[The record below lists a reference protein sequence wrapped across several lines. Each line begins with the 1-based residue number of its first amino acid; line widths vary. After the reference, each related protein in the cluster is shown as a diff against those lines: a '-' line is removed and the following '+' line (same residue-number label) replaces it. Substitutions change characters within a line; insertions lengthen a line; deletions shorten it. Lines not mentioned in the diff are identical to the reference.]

1 MSGAQDREQDKE
13 NEVRS
18 TALLLNSTR
27 TRVPHG
33 VGRKHRERGW
43 IGAQRLTDPLRAAL
57 ICSALTLSA
66 VCPCWGQEGY
76 SLQSGRVVVDS
87 KAHWERWHSAA
98 NTVQIS
104 DEGVKPAFIRKH
116 TRLEIDGEEVV
127 VPGINAALNAVD
139 FGGGVLNAG
148 SNRLSGIDLM
158 DGRMDTFWEPDPS
171 DLLQDWWV
179 QIDLGRTVSATK
191 IVLKFVGEDLG
202 DPFLQFKV
210 ITSQGQKTLG
220 QLLFRTRFTTDKPIK
235 NERVFEIDLTKQLPT
250 KWPDALGDFTGD
262 VIQYV
267 GVGITDSDFGR
278 ARQVSQ
284 SEYDGLPA
292 DQQGAIDHFR
302 REVSGEVRLLDG
314 KEDWEALAGTERQGP
329 VIYYRREMPRLAE
342 IEVWTI
348 GDNIGT
354 GVLERGGRVI
364 ARENINKGAAV
375 VDGDLF
381 GEVVFWS
388 ANGSYD
394 PNKLPI
400 ADPRDAERSM
410 FIDLGGSYFVDNIRI
425 LHALPNPPPFRA
437 YRIQLSDG
445 STNAGGELAWKTVG
459 SLSDIVR
466 GQNFHDFKFPLTKV
480 EHFAFTYRLHDRS
493 TYEPGQ
499 GSHGVS
505 EVQFF
510 GEGFLPE
517 AQISSEFGGEAPFIE
532 VARAPRNLAS
542 IEWEADVPP
551 GANII
556 LQTRTG
562 DTVESITRYYKKNGD
577 LYPGTEEEAANAY
590 ETDKKF
596 FGDASVGPVIT
607 ETRPGNDWSGWSQPY
622 FDSGAK
628 ITSPSPRRFA
638 AIRAIFLTEAPKAA
652 ATLRSVVLNFVTPVA
667 GAIVGEILPSRL
679 EEIGAKQQLSYF
691 IRSTFKASSR
701 GFDEILIEAP
711 DGVDMTLK
719 QVNVAVTG
727 QDAVT
732 YSAES
737 EGFEV
742 VIETDSLWVR
752 LPAAIKTTS
761 GSALVE
767 LQFEAT
773 IFGYNTFF
781 IGSTGHSAFKN
792 SWQRVDDGD
801 ANGIV
806 DSETTVVLALERG
819 ELLGD
824 LQVDRVFTP
833 NGDGVNDELEVR
845 FSLLRVL
852 SAAPVQVDV
861 YDLAGRPV
869 ARIAETTLTTGR
881 HTVTWTG
888 VDLSGA
894 VVPPGI
900 YLMRIDLKVDST
912 SEKKTSVHRLVRV
925 AY

>member
-1 MSGAQDREQDKE
+1 MSREQDKE
-13 NEVRS
+13 KEVRS

-27 TRVPHG
+27 TRVPRG
-33 VGRKHRERGW
+33 VGREHRERGW
-43 IGAQRLTDPLRAAL
+43 VGAQRLTDPLRTAL
-57 ICSALTLSA
+57 VCSALTLSA
-66 VCPCWGQEGY
+66 VSPCWGQEGY

-87 KAHWERWHSAA
+87 KEHWERWHSTA

-116 TRLEIDGEEVV
+116 TRLKIEDEEVV
-127 VPGINAALNAVD
+127 VPGINAVLNADD
-139 FGGGVLNAG
+139 FGGGVFDAG
-148 SNRLSGIDLM
+148 SNRSSAINLM
-158 DGRMDTFWEPDPS
+158 DGRMDTFWEPDTA

-179 QIDLGRTVSATK
+179 QIDLGRTVSATR

-210 ITSQGQKTLG
+210 TTSQGQKTLD
-220 QLLFRTRFTTDKPIK
+220 QLLFRTRFTTDGPNK
-235 NERVFEIDLTKQLPT
+235 NERVFEIDLTGQLPT

-267 GVGITDSDFGR
+267 GVGIQDSDFDK

-284 SEYDGLPA
+284 SEYDSLPA
-292 DQQGAIDHFR
+292 DQQGEIEYFR
-302 REVSGEVRLLDG
+302 REVSGAVRLLDG

-329 VIYYRREMPRLAE
+329 VVYYRRETPRLAE

-354 GVLERGGRVI
+354 GVLERGGRVT
-364 ARENINKGAAV
+364 ARENVNKGAAV

-381 GEVVFWS
+381 GELVFWS

-394 PNKLPI
+394 PNRLPI

-410 FIDLGGSYFVDNIRI
+410 FIDLGGSYFVDNIRV

-459 SLSDIVR
+459 LLSDIVR

-517 AQISSEFGGEAPFIE
+517 SQISSEFGGEAPFIE
-532 VARAPRNLAS
+532 VARIPQNLAT

-551 GANII
+551 GTDLI

-577 LYPGTEEEAANAY
+577 LYPGTEEEAAKAW

-596 FGDASVGPVIT
+596 FGDASVGPVLT

-628 ITSPSPRRFA
+628 ITSPSPRRFV
-638 AIRAIFLTEAPKAA
+638 AIRAIFLTEDPKAA
-652 ATLRSVVLNFVTPVA
+652 ATLRSVALNFVTPVA
-667 GAIVGEILPSRL
+667 GAIVGEVLPSRL
-679 EEIGAKQQLSYF
+679 EKIGTKLLLSYF
-691 IRSTFKASSR
+691 IRSTFESGSR

-711 DGVDMTLK
+711 DGTDMKLK
-719 QVNVAVTG
+719 QVSVDVTG

-732 YSAES
+732 YTAES
-737 EGFEV
+737 EEFEV
-742 VIETDSLWVR
+742 VMETDSLWVR
-752 LPAAIKTTS
+752 LPAPIKTTR

-767 LQFEAT
+767 LQFET
-773 IFGYNTFF
+773 TLFGFNTFF
-781 IGSTGHSAFKN
+781 IGSTGNSAFEN

-801 ANGIV
+801 ANGVV

-845 FSLLRVL
+845 FSLMRVL
-852 SAAPVQVDV
+852 SSAPVQVDV

-869 ARIAETTLTTGR
+869 ARIAETTIMAGR
-881 HTVTWTG
+881 HTVAWTG
-888 VDLSGA
+888 VDQSGA

-912 SEKKTSVHRLVRV
+912 SEKETSVHRLVRV

>member
-1 MSGAQDREQDKE
+1 M
-13 NEVRS
+13 RS
-18 TALLLNSTR
+18 SARLLNSTR

-33 VGRKHRERGW
+33 VGREHRERGW
-43 IGAQRLTDPLRAAL
+43 IGTQRLTDPLCAAL
-57 ICSALTLSA
+57 VCSALTLSVA
-66 VCPCWGQEGY
+66 CPCWGQEGY
-76 SLQSGRVVVDS
+76 SLQAGRVVVDS

-148 SNRLSGIDLM
+148 SNRSSGIDLM

-210 ITSQGQKTLG
+210 TTSQGQKTLG

-292 DQQGAIDHFR
+292 DQQGEIEHFR
-302 REVSGEVRLLDG
+302 REASGEGRLLDG

-410 FIDLGGSYFVDNIRI
+410 FIDLGGSYFMDNIRI

-445 STNAGGELAWKTVG
+445 STNAGGELAYKTVG
-459 SLSDIVR
+459 SLNDIVR

-517 AQISSEFGGEAPFIE
+517 SQISSEFGGEAPFIE
-532 VARAPRNLAS
+532 VARTPMNLAS

-577 LYPGTEEEAANAY
+577 LYPGTEEEAAKAW

-596 FGDASVGPVIT
+596 FGDTSVGPVIT

-622 FDSGAK
+622 LDSGAK

-638 AIRAIFLTEAPKAA
+638 AIRAIFLTENPMTA
-652 ATLRSVVLNFVTPVA
+652 ATLRSVALNFATPVA
-667 GAIVGEILPSRL
+667 SAIVGEILPSRL

-691 IRSTFKASSR
+691 IRSTFKAGSR

-719 QVNVAVTG
+719 QVSVAVTG

-732 YSAES
+732 YSAGS

-742 VIETDSLWVR
+742 VMETDSLWVR

-767 LQFEAT
+767 LQFAAT
-773 IFGYNTFF
+773 LFGYNTFF
-781 IGSTGHSAFKN
+781 IGSMGHSQFAN

-833 NGDGVNDELEVR
+833 NGDGVNDELEVS
-845 FSLLRVL
+845 FSLLRL
-852 SAAPVQVDV
+852 TSAVPVAIDI
-861 YDLAGRPV
+861 YDLSGRLV
-869 ARIAETTLTTGR
+869 RRIAEETITAGR
-881 HTVTWTG
+881 HAVTWTG
-888 VDLSGA
+888 IDQSGA
-894 VVPPGI
+894 VAPPGI

-912 SEKKTSVHRLVRV
+912 SEKKTSVHQLVRV